1 MFIHSRLLL
10 DECTCF
16 LQRCFSLQR
25 STRPRKTSVKKS
37 VEETYRS
44 WLQKR
49 LINSFRF
56 SKMTRWR
63 NLWFFIHQSSF
74 FRTICISV
82 HMYIFLY
89 IIIFLVLFL
98 NGNDYFYFTVQKEKY
113 DSFLFFFFSNPKW
126 FINRWKRASFL
137 FISSRLRDWYFARRM
152 LFYRCR

>member
-16 LQRCFSLQR
+16 QQRCFSLQR

-74 FRTICISV
+74 FRT
-82 HMYIFLY
+82 MYKLIRSDLSTVGKE
-89 IIIFLVLFL
+89 LLSCLFL
-98 NGNDYFYFTVQKEKY
+98 RDFETGILQEECC
-113 DSFLFFFFSNPKW
+113 
-126 FINRWKRASFL
+126 FIAVGKVDIWKLLKTTFQH
-137 FISSRLRDWYFARRM
+137 SSLPVAFELVESQLPATWRT
-152 LFYRCR
+152 